1 MIKNKTLSSKLITK
15 LSISFLLIII
25 LIGVIYVL
33 LSLFFSYKFFEET
46 TQKLNANVA
55 NHLIEEKF
63 KDVSPFLEDG
73 TINKPLFGDIMHD
86 MMAVNRGI
94 EVYLLNQTG
103 EVLYSVVLDHG
114 KNEKITKVNIA
125 PLKEYISNKGDIY
138 ILGDNPRNMNEKKIF
153 STAPYNI
160 DGHKGYVYIILASK
174 AFQNVEKSLFSSYFI
189 KSGIIY
195 SILTMIFAILIG
207 WLSIRFLTK
216 NLRSII
222 YHVNRFR
229 EGDIDSRIPNPKKSD
244 LSVLALT
251 YNDMA
256 DTISKNIEEIKSV
269 DVLRRELIANVSHD
283 LRTPLAIM
291 QGYVETLQIKKGNLS
306 EQQETDYM
314 NIINKSTNQLTQ
326 LVSQLFE
333 YSKLESKQVK
343 PNKEPFAITDLI
355 HDIQANYQMIVR
367 EKNIKLVAEIK
378 DNTPLVFADIGLVE
392 RVIQNLLE
400 NAIKFTPNNGLIT
413 IITDYDGKDVT
424 IKIKDSGT
432 GISEED
438 QKHIFERFRQTD
450 SKQKK
455 SGIGLGL
462 AIVKKIIELHETN
475 INIIS
480 KPNEGS
486 TFEFYLPS
494 YTGKY
499 NSIF

>member
-1 MIKNKTLSSKLITK
+1 MIKNKTLSSRLITK
-15 LSISFLLIII
+15 LGISFLLIII

-114 KNEKITKVNIA
+114 ENEKITKVNVA
-125 PLKEYISNKGDIY
+125 PLKKYITNKGDIY
-138 ILGDNPRNMNEKKIF
+138 ILGDNPRNLTEKKIF
-153 STAPYNI
+153 STAPYDI

-216 NLRSII
+216 NLRTII

-229 EGDIDSRIPNPKKSD
+229 EGDTDSRIPNPEKSD

-306 EQQETDYM
+306 EQQEADYM

-333 YSKLESKQVK
+333 YSKLESKQVQ

-355 HDIQANYQMIVR
+355 HDIQANYQIIVK
-367 EKNIKLVAEIK
+367 EKNIQLVVEIK
-378 DNTPLVFADIGLVE
+378 NNTPLVFADIGLVE

-450 SKQKK
+450 TKQKK

-475 INIIS
+475 IKIIS

-494 YTGKY
+494 YTGK
-499 NSIF
+499 

>member
-1 MIKNKTLSSKLITK
+1 MNKNKIISNRLITK
-15 LSISFLLIII
+15 LSVSFLLIIV

-33 LSLFFSYKFFEET
+33 LSLFFSFKFFEET

-73 TINKPLFGDIMHD
+73 SINKPLFGDIMHD

-94 EVYLLNQTG
+94 EVYLLNETG
-103 EVLYSVVLDHG
+103 EVLYSVVLDHSE
-114 KNEKITKVNIA
+114 KNEKITKVDIA
-125 PLKEYISNKGDIY
+125 PLNEYINKKGDIY
-138 ILGDNPRNMNEKKIF
+138 ILGDNPQNIAEKKIF

-160 DGHKGYVYIILASK
+160 NGRKGYMYIILASK

-189 KSGIIY
+189 KSGISY
-195 SILTMIFAILIG
+195 AILTMIFAVLIG
-207 WLSIRFLTK
+207 WLSIRFLTR

-222 YHVNRFR
+222 HHVNRFR
-229 EGDIDSRIPNPKKSD
+229 EGDINSRITNPEKSD

-251 YNDMA
+251 FNDMA
-256 DTISKNIEEIKSV
+256 DTIVENMDEIKSV

-291 QGYVETLQIKKGNLS
+291 QGYVETLQIKKGKLS
-306 EQQETDYM
+306 DKQEVDYM
-314 NIINKSTNQLTQ
+314 NIIKKSTSQLTT

-343 PNKEPFAITDLI
+343 PEKEPFAITDLI
-355 HDIQANYQMIVR
+355 YDIQAKYEMIVK
-367 EKNIKLVAEIK
+367 EKNIQLTAEIK
-378 DNTPLVFADIGLVE
+378 ESTPLVFADIGLVE

-400 NAIKFTPNNGLIT
+400 NAIKFTPDNGLINM
-413 IITDYDGKDVT
+413 ITDFDGKNVI
-424 IKIKDSGT
+424 IKIKDSGY
-432 GISEED
+432 GISKED

-450 SKQKK
+450 TKEKK
-455 SGIGLGL
+455 GGIGLGL
-462 AIVKKIIELHETN
+462 AIVKKIIDLHETN
-475 INIIS
+475 ITIVS

-494 YTGKY
+494 YDG
-499 NSIF
+499 N